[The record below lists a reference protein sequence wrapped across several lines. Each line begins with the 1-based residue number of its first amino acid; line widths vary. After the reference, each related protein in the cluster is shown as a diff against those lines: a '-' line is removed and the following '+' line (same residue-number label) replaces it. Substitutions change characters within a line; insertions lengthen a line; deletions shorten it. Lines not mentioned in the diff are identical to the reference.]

1 MREMTLRIIVL
12 LLLSLSAATPARA
25 QELVI
30 VLEGSK
36 EYHRPGC
43 ERIQGRTD
51 VLAMQRGQAESKGF
65 KAHPECDP
73 ARVPPGS
80 APAKVIMVTV
90 DDGAKYYHRDKCGKI
105 GKSPR
110 KVSVE
115 EASKK
120 HWPCPACKPPIRPRK
135 KPDGST

>member
-1 MREMTLRIIVL
+1 MRIRALLFIVFGV
-12 LLLSLSAATPARA
+12 SFAAGAWA

-30 VLEGSK
+30 VLDGTK
-36 EYHRPGC
+36 QYHRPGC
-43 ERIQGRTD
+43 ELIQGRTD
-51 VLAMQRGQAESKGF
+51 VLAMQRAQAEARGF
-65 KAHPECDP
+65 RAHPECDP
-73 ARVPPGS
+73 ARVPP
-80 APAKVIMVTV
+80 APKPVMVTV

-110 KVSVE
+110 KISLE

-135 KPDGST
+135 KGGGAD